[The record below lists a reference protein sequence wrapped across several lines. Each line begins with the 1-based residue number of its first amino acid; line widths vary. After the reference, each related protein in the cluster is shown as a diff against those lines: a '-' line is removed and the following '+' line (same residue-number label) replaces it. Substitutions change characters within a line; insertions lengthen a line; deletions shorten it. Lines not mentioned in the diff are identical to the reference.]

1 MNIKIVHGQD
11 ARDTH
16 GRNGRATLKGDE
28 AMGESG
34 RFWFRIVGIA
44 AILLCRQSLLA
55 QETGKASPAIPQ
67 FRAHLV
73 DRLPGGYK
81 VAAVDVDR
89 DGKPDVIG
97 LATTPSCLA
106 WYRNPTWGRH
116 LLTSG
121 AREFI
126 DLAPLDIDGDGR
138 TDLAIADEFGMSRT
152 NAGGLVHWLQCPQD
166 PTQEWSLHAIGAEP
180 TAHRLRWADL
190 DGDGH
195 KELVVA
201 PIMGRNAKAP
211 LWEVGVKLAFYRIPA
226 LPMTEPW
233 KPILI
238 DDRLTVLHGLSI
250 VDWDRDGRDDILTA
264 SFEGVYLH
272 QSQGRGDMISWKK
285 TRLGS
290 GEQIDPAKRGSS
302 EIALGRLKSRPRGFL
317 AAIEPWHGDKV
328 VVYTPRATADGLW
341 QRAVIDATFN
351 EGHALL
357 CADLDGDREDEII
370 AGYRGK
376 GASLYLYDCRDAVGK
391 KWERLGLDEG
401 DMAASGLDAT
411 DINGDG
417 RLDIIAV
424 GTATANIKWY
434 ENLGSG
440 RTK

>member
-1 MNIKIVHGQD
+1 
-11 ARDTH
+11 
-16 GRNGRATLKGDE
+16 
-28 AMGESG
+28 MGESG
-34 RFWFRIVGIA
+34 RSSIRVIA
-44 AILLCRQSLLA
+44 TLVVLLYSQSLPA
-55 QETGKASPAIPQ
+55 QETGKANPAFPQ
-67 FRAHLV
+67 FKAHLV
-73 DRLPGGYK
+73 ARLPGGYK

-106 WYRNPTWGRH
+106 WYKNPTWERYI
-116 LLTSG
+116 LTSG

-126 DLAPLDIDGDGR
+126 DLAPQDIDGDGR
-138 TDLAIADEFGMSRT
+138 IDLAIADEFGMSRT
-152 NAGGLVHWLQCPQD
+152 NAGGLVHWLQCPED
-166 PTQEWSLHAIGAEP
+166 PTQEWPMHAIGTEP
-180 TAHRLRWADL
+180 TSHRLRWADI

-211 LWEVGVKLAFYRIPA
+211 LWDVGVKLAFYRIPA
-226 LPMTEPW
+226 PPTAEPW
-233 KPILI
+233 KPIII

-250 VDWDRDGRDDILTA
+250 VDWDRDGRGDILTA

-272 QSQGRGDMISWKK
+272 RSQGQGDTISWTR

-290 GEQIDPAKRGSS
+290 GEQTDPAKRGAS
-302 EIALGRLKSRPRGFL
+302 EIALGRLRNRPRGFL

-328 VVYTPRATADGLW
+328 AVYTPRATADGLW
-341 QRAVIDATFN
+341 QRTVIDATFN

-370 AGYRGK
+370 AGYRGQ
-376 GASLYLYDCRDAVGK
+376 GASLYLYDCRDSLGK
-391 KWERLGLDEG
+391 KWERIALDEG
-401 DMAASGLDAT
+401 DMAASGLDSA
-411 DINGDG
+411 DVNGDG

-440 RTK
+440 QTK

>member
-1 MNIKIVHGQD
+1 
-11 ARDTH
+11 
-16 GRNGRATLKGDE
+16 
-28 AMGESG
+28 MGESG
-34 RFWFRIVGIA
+34 HFSIRVIA
-44 AILLCRQSLLA
+44 TLVILLYSQSLPA
-55 QETGKASPAIPQ
+55 QETGKASPACPQ
-67 FRAHLV
+67 FKAHLV
-73 DRLPGGYK
+73 TQLPGGYK

-89 DGKPDVIG
+89 DGKPDIIG

-106 WYRNPTWGRH
+106 WYKNPTWERYI
-116 LLTSG
+116 LTSG
-121 AREFI
+121 AKEFT
-126 DLAPLDIDGDGR
+126 DLAPQDIDGDGR
-138 TDLAIADEFGMSRT
+138 IDLAIADEFGMSRT

-166 PTQEWSLHAIGAEP
+166 PTQEWPMHAIGAEP

-211 LWEVGVKLAFYRIPA
+211 LWDVGVKLAFYRIPA
-226 LPMTEPW
+226 PPTAPW
-233 KPILI
+233 QPTLI

-272 QSQGRGDMISWKK
+272 RSQGQGDQIPWTR

-290 GEQIDPAKRGSS
+290 GEQTDPAKRGAS
-302 EIALGRLKSRPRGFL
+302 EVALGRLKGRPRGFL
-317 AAIEPWHGDKV
+317 ATIEPWHGDKV
-328 VVYTPRATADGLW
+328 VVYTPRSSADGLW
-341 QRAVIDATFN
+341 QRAVIDTTFN
-351 EGHALL
+351 EGHALI

-376 GASLYLYDCRDAVGK
+376 GASLYLYDCRDSVGK
-391 KWERLGLDEG
+391 KWERIALDEG
-401 DMAASGLDAT
+401 DMAASGLDVA

-440 RTK
+440 QTK